1 MLHSFSRLELGIGH
15 DALQKLKK
23 STVVILGIGGV
34 GSYTAEALARSGVGR
49 LVIVDKDSVDITN
62 INRQIHALH
71 STIGQVKV
79 DLMEERIK
87 AINPQCEV
95 VTLHM
100 FFNKDTLESVLSY
113 QADYIVDAI
122 DTMENKILAIVEAK
136 ERGIPI
142 ISSMGAANKLDP
154 TQLMVTDISKTYMDP
169 VAKIIRQKLKKVGI
183 EKGVKVVFSPEKP
196 LVPKNELYT
205 TVGKQ
210 ESEVRKERIPPSSNA
225 FVPPV
230 AGMILA
236 SVVVKDLIKWD
247 TAINGG

>member
-34 GSYTAEALARSGVGR
+34 GSYTVEALARSGVGR
-49 LVIVDKDSVDITN
+49 LVLVDKDSVDVTN
-62 INRQIHALH
+62 INRQLHALH
-71 STIGQVKV
+71 STVGQVKV
-79 DLMEERIK
+79 KLMEERIK

-100 FFNKDTLESVLSY
+100 FFDEDTLESVFSY

-136 ERGIPI
+136 KRGVPI

-154 TQLMVTDISKTYMDP
+154 TQLKVTDISKTYMDP
-169 VAKIIRQKLKKVGI
+169 VAKIVRQKLKKVGI

-210 ESEVRKERIPPSSNA
+210 ESEIRKERIPPSSNA